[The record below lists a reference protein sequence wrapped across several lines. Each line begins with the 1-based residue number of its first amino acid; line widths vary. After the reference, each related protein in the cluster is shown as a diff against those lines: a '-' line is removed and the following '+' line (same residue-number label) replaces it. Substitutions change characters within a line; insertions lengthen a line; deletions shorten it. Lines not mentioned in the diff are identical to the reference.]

1 MATSKVVRRETEV
14 VTVQSFLAAA
24 NKENSKIS
32 ASDLGLGIA
41 SVGVALVA
49 TAFAKYIAPK
59 MGKVLEVVGFGIT
72 LTGFIAMFLQNPN
85 KNQLQSVLN
94 DCAKRNGTHILTTT
108 DLVEY
113 VGASGNNITYST
125 QTKYSYH

>member
-1 MATSKVVRRETEV
+1 MSSKVVKRETEV
-14 VTVQSFLAAA
+14 VTVQSFLATA

-41 SVGVALVA
+41 SVGVAVVA

-59 MGKVLEVVGFGIT
+59 MGKVLEIAGFGLT
-72 LTGFIAMFLQNPN
+72 VTGFVAMFLKDPN
-85 KNQLQSVLN
+85 KAQLQSVLD
-94 DCAKRNGTHILTTT
+94 DCAKRKGTHILTTT

-113 VGASGNNITYST
+113 VGWSGNNITYST
-125 QTKYSYH
+125 KTTYSYH

>member
-24 NKENSKIS
+24 HKENSKIS
-32 ASDLGLGIA
+32 PDDLGLGIA

-49 TAFAKYIAPK
+49 TAFAKHIAPK
-59 MGKVLEVVGFGIT
+59 MAKVLEVVGFGIT
-72 LTGFIAMFLQNPN
+72 ITGFVAMFLKNPN